1 MGDETIEIIGNDE
14 TIEII
19 ENDETINI
27 IGNDETIEII
37 ENNETIEIIE
47 NDEIIEIIGNDEII
61 NIIENDE
68 TIEIIEASVKDFS
81 YVNEGEKL
89 YLDGPGG
96 TTYLVKNATTKRVEL
111 WVEGVKQS
119 EWGTV
124 SGGNP
129 F

>member
-1 MGDETIEIIGNDE
+1 MGDE

-19 ENDETINI
+19 ENDETI
-27 IGNDETIEII
+27 EIV
-37 ENNETIEIIE
+37 EN
-47 NDEIIEIIGNDEII
+47 
-61 NIIENDE
+61 
-68 TIEIIEASVKDFS
+68 SVKDVSF
-81 YVNEGEKL
+81 VNEGEKL

-96 TTYLVKNATTKRVEL
+96 TTYLIKNATTKRVEL